1 MTIVH
6 YVKIEQKSEAHEG
19 MKFRVAN
26 NIVNCINVYRLFS
39 CFFQPFAYALKLH
52 VLVCTLGLMA
62 QQIRSGT
69 TLGSFTVGTESALGS
84 LTV

>member
-1 MTIVH
+1 
-6 YVKIEQKSEAHEG
+6 
-19 MKFRVAN
+19 MK
-26 NIVNCINVYRLFS
+26 
-39 CFFQPFAYALKLH
+39 PFAYALKLH

-84 LTV
+84 LTVGAGTALRSLTAVA